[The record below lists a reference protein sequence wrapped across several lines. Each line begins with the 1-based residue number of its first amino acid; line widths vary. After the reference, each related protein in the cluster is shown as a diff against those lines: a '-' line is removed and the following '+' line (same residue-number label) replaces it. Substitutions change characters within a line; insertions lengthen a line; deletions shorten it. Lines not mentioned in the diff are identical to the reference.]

1 MAEAVKQT
9 KSVHEQLRDAI
20 TGVLAQKDFNLHSD
34 RCHKLQ
40 EFGKE
45 LVTKITAEDE
55 ATKTAMSEFMTALLR
70 ILEDILQEASSAR
83 TCAVQREKAW
93 SKFHQSRCATI
104 GKLWE
109 DFIGKLNIHGKPDSL
124 LLQSVTQEV
133 FESRMKLFFPC
144 KAKEVPCNT
153 LDADITD
160 DEKNVIMYAC
170 GYVPVSLIHRY
181 EKRKDKKYASFV
193 QCLLHMAIGA
203 YEDTFYDYARKWFES
218 INRGGAFEV
227 NDLTFEF
234 FLIAEKK
241 VRDALKLYM
250 HTSDD
255 QKAVVDK
262 LMTDDDILFHW
273 SMLCVD
279 LDDDSSS
286 EVLKDVLT
294 LWINIRGFS
303 ITGSWIEQRKKL
315 CGVTAKSKPG
325 LRKGLKQ
332 TKQTKC
338 SNA

>member
-1 MAEAVKQT
+1 ML
-9 KSVHEQLRDAI
+9 QLE
-20 TGVLAQKDFNLHSD
+20 S
-34 RCHKLQ
+34 C
-40 EFGKE
+40 GK
-45 LVTKITAEDE
+45 I
-55 ATKTAMSEFMTALLR
+55 LLE
-70 ILEDILQEASSAR
+70 IM
-83 TCAVQREKAW
+83 
-93 SKFHQSRCATI
+93 
-104 GKLWE
+104 
-109 DFIGKLNIHGKPDSL
+109 LNILGKPDSL

-144 KAKEVPCNT
+144 KVKEVPCNSS
-153 LDADITD
+153 DADITD

-181 EKRKDKKYASFV
+181 EKREGKKYASFV

-234 FLIAEKK
+234 FLIAERK
-241 VRDALKLYM
+241 VRDAFKVYL

-255 QKAVVDK
+255 QTAVVGK
-262 LMTDDDILFHW
+262 LMIDDDILFHW

-279 LDDDSSS
+279 LDDDSAS

-315 CGVTAKSKPG
+315 CGTTSKSKPG

-332 TKQTKC
+332 TKQTKQ